1 MYFVL
6 WISGTCTVWACHEF
20 SATKKSM
27 RNEGYMLLKSIKALL
42 VIEDL
47 LLSFAWNS
55 NEDRRNLWHQKW
67 PFSLCTCFV
76 WHISS
81 TPSFSERL
89 ISFCPRAK
97 WHGQSWQRRGP
108 NCFDDKSDDKSQ
120 LYKRSTGPVQS
131 YAVCVILGHL
141 QSVKDCKR
149 CILHCVPIEFYQLW
163 FECLE
168 NVWCSHLD
176 AVSPAVHTLHGSS

>member
-1 MYFVL
+1 MDQWDLYSMGL
-6 WISGTCTVWACHEF
+6 SWILCNQKINEEWGLH
-20 SATKKSM
+20 AT
-27 RNEGYMLLKSIKALL
+27 NALL

-67 PFSLCTCFV
+67 PFSLCTCPV

-108 NCFDDKSDDKSQ
+108 NCFDDKSDDKNQ

-141 QSVKDCKR
+141 QSVKTVSIVY
-149 CILHCVPIEFYQLW
+149 CIAFPLNFINFDWSVLKTFDVLI
-163 FECLE
+163 
-168 NVWCSHLD
+168 
-176 AVSPAVHTLHGSS
+176 